1 MTKFKNW
8 LLASGLIGIMITLS
22 GCVSVDKNGNP
33 DKDGMIYRIL
43 VEPLGGFLQY
53 LAKDFNWG
61 YGLAIIMV
69 TIIVR
74 IILLPLGIHQSKQ
87 TMVQSEKMQFLKPQ
101 IDQAQAK
108 LKAATSPEEQM
119 QAQKEMQAVY
129 KENNV
134 SMFGGM
140 GCLPLLIQM
149 PIFSALYY
157 TARFTPGIK
166 SATFM
171 GINLGD
177 PSIVLVVIA
186 GLFYLIQGFISQ
198 IGVPEEQKKTM
209 RSMLIVSPLMIVFM
223 SMSAP
228 AGVTL
233 YWVVGGL
240 ISCLQTFITNVIMKP
255 RIKAQVQAEM
265 KKNPPKTVVTPPR
278 KDVTPTEPKTNVET
292 YTKKNKNRNAGKQ
305 GRNVGKQKRK

>member
-1 MTKFKNW
+1 MTKLKNW
-8 LLASGLIGIMITLS
+8 LLASGLVGIMLTLS
-22 GCVSVDKNGNP
+22 GCVSMDKNGNP
-33 DKDGMIYRIL
+33 DKSGIVYRIL

-69 TIIVR
+69 TVIVR

-87 TMVQSEKMQFLKPQ
+87 TMVQSEKMHFLKPQ

-119 QAQKEMQAVY
+119 KAQQEMQAVY
-129 KENNV
+129 KENGV

-157 TARFTPGIK
+157 TARFTPGIQ
-166 SATFM
+166 SATFL
-171 GINLGD
+171 GINLGE
-177 PSIVLVVIA
+177 SNIVLVVIA

-265 KKNPPKTVVTPPR
+265 KKNPPKTVVTPPK
-278 KDVTPTEPKTNVET
+278 KDVTPKEIKTNVAD

-305 GRNVGKQKRK
+305 GRNAGKQKRK

>member
-1 MTKFKNW
+1 MTKLKNW

-119 QAQKEMQAVY
+119 KAQQEMQAVY

-171 GINLGD
+171 GINLGN
-177 PSIVLVVIA
+177 PSIALVVIA
-186 GLFYLIQGFISQ
+186 GLFYLVQGFISQ

-278 KDVTPTEPKTNVET
+278 KDVTPKEVKENVAD
-292 YTKKNKNRNAGKQ
+292 YTKKNKNRNSGKH
-305 GRNVGKQKRK
+305 GRNAGKQKRK